1 MFYTYS
7 HQKQK
12 LLQDTSFLERAL
24 STTQRSTC
32 FYGRDAVRESR
43 NETRE
48 KEATWHIRDV

>member
-1 MFYTYS
+1 MFYTFS

-12 LLQDTSFLERAL
+12 LFQDTSFLERAL
-24 STTQRSTC
+24 STTPRSTC

-48 KEATWHIRDV
+48 KRSYVAY